1 MRAAAPDVYW
11 VTDGHAEGDTN
22 LNAFDNALIAAGVGQ
37 WNLVK
42 LTSVAPKRAERL
54 DKPLEIEPG
63 SIVPAVLSS
72 VVSSRAG
79 ELITAC
85 IGIGL
90 SSKSHGMIM
99 EHSGAGSPEAME
111 SEVRRMVH
119 ESFMRRGLE
128 LETVIVRSVSHTVE
142 HIGSCVAAVVLWWR

>member
-1 MRAAAPDVYW
+1 VRAAAPDVFW

-42 LTSVAPKRAERL
+42 LTSVAPQHAVRL
-54 DKPLEIEPG
+54 ENPLEIEAG
-63 SIVPAVLSS
+63 SVVPAVLSS
-72 VVSSRAG
+72 VVSSREG
-79 ELITAC
+79 ERITAC

-99 EHSGAGSPEAME
+99 EHAGAGTPDEME
-111 SEVRRMVH
+111 HEVRQMVH